1 MNLLFNGAD
10 ASTIVVLRR
19 GVRDEFGDPVGDDEF
34 SESHSI
40 RNVLIDYETTTS
52 DRDRRE
58 EYTVR
63 GTLRMPIGSDVL
75 PTDRVELPD
84 GTRIVVEGK
93 PFVARLG
100 FASGMAVRFKGVG

>member
-10 ASTIVVLRR
+10 ASTITVLRR
-19 GVRDEFGDPVGDDEF
+19 GMRDEFGDPIGDEF
-34 SESHSI
+34 SDSHTI

-84 GTRIVVEGK
+84 GERVVVEGK
-93 PFVARLG
+93 PFIARLG
-100 FASGMAVRFKGVG
+100 FASGMAVRFKGVR

>member
-10 ASTIVVLRR
+10 AQTITVLRR
-19 GVRDEFGDPVGDDEF
+19 GGRDEFGDPIDEF
-34 SESHSI
+34 DGHHEIH
-40 RNVLIDYETTTS
+40 NVLIDYETTTS

-58 EYTVR
+58 EYTIR
-63 GTLRMPIGSDVL
+63 GTLRMPVGSDVMA
-75 PTDRVELPD
+75 TDRIELPD
-84 GTRIVVEGK
+84 GSRAVVEGK